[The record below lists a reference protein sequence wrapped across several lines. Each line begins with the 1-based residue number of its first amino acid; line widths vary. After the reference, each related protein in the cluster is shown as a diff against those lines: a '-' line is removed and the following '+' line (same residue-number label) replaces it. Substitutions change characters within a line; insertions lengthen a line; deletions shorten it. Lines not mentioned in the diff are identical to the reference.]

1 VVIDSPYLPLDE
13 VEPFNAQMTETW
25 VGRKIANGDWT
36 GVTKSDLIKNRRT
49 TPYEALLR
57 YRKALAEREGTVP
70 FFDHPDNDFRDE
82 PGQVKNF
89 VSMIDEELAR
99 IGGFG
104 GVSDSGAMRSAR
116 VKMLIQ
122 RIKMG
127 QMSVGEA
134 AEQLGVSPSTIYAL
148 MRKPAEAVGR

>member
-1 VVIDSPYLPLDE
+1 MGLP
-13 VEPFNAQMTETW
+13 
-25 VGRKIANGDWT
+25 I
-36 GVTKSDLIKNRRT
+36 
-49 TPYEALLR
+49 
-57 YRKALAEREGTVP
+57 
-70 FFDHPDNDFRDE
+70 FDHPDNDFRDE